1 MYAPQQHRGADHGS
15 GGIPL
20 PKYRKEVAE
29 GAEQKYEVADV
40 AQPGTDPVPPG
51 GREAHVVAE
60 PGLGIGIHPGLQL
73 RLAIGQ
79 GLEHERQGQH
89 ADRGDPPTDQHGP
102 NPCAGGHVLR
112 QREDPAANHRAD
124 DKCN

>member
-1 MYAPQQHRGADHGS
+1 MYRPQQHRGADHGS

-29 GAEQKYEVADV
+29 GAEQKYEVTDV

-60 PGLGIGIHPGLQL
+60 PGLGVGVNPAIKIGF
-73 RLAIGQ
+73 AVGQ

-89 ADRGDPPTDQHGP
+89 ADGGDRPTDQNGADIR
-102 NPCAGGHVLR
+102 AGRHVLW
-112 QREDPAANHRAD
+112 QGKYPATNHRTHD
-124 DKCN
+124 